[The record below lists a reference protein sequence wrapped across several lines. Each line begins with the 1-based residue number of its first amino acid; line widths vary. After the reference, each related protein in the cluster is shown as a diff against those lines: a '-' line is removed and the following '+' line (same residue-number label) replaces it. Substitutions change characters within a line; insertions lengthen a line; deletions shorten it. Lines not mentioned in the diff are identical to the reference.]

1 MLCPASS
8 GVAALWEPT
17 FPTSVIEAP
26 PRVTPVTESGL
37 GAVSLHASAFLG
49 GVSDVIETLNEVVS
63 SLLKTASSRRPSF
76 CAAYAVRFPLAFIST
91 PSIVGPS
98 KLLGHEHAV
107 KDWPGARR
115 LPQL

>member
-1 MLCPASS
+1 MAEGRWSRAVPCVIGSCC
-8 GVAALWEPT
+8 ALGAHL
-17 FPTSVIEAP
+17 PTSVIEAP

-76 CAAYAVRFPLAFIST
+76 CAAYAVRFPLAFKST
-91 PSIVGPS
+91 PSIVAPANCWAMS
-98 KLLGHEHAV
+98 M
-107 KDWPGARR
+107 P
-115 LPQL
+115 